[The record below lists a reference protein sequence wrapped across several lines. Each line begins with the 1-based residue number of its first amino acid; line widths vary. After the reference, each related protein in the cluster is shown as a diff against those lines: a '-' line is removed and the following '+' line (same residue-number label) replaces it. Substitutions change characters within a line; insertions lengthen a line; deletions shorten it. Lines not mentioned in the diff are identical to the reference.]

1 MNTNILQPE
10 GITLRKYLAS
20 VKNTIMANPMLQ
32 QQWVIAE
39 ISDFRFSRHCYM
51 QLLEKDE
58 SGATIATAR
67 ATIWASKVY
76 EITQKFEAATNQ
88 HLGNGMKVMLCVS
101 VNMSEQYGLSLN
113 VTDISPE
120 FTLGDMLRQ
129 RREIIA
135 RLTREGVID
144 MNKELGIPTKPQRI
158 AVISAAGAA
167 GYGDFCKQ
175 LANNPMGI
183 KFYTCL
189 FAASMQGQNTVP
201 SVINALERIN
211 RYINLFDVVVI
222 IRGGGSTTDLNSF
235 DNYDLALNVANC
247 PLPVITG
254 IGHERDTTVLDYV
267 ASIPVKTPTAAAEW
281 IISQCN
287 QCLQTVIDYKNE
299 IINTVT
305 YILREENKHLQ
316 YISDNIPILANS
328 ILDKETLKL
337 NRLMAVIPATVS
349 GRITTANALLG
360 KYSAVI
366 ASVAQ
371 QIVQR
376 EKMRIDNLSDKV
388 NLLSP
393 QNTLNR
399 GYSLTLHNGHAV
411 TDASQLT
418 AGDELVTHFKSGKV
432 ISEVK

>member
-1 MNTNILQPE
+1 M
-10 GITLRKYLAS
+10 
-20 VKNTIMANPMLQ
+20 
-32 QQWVIAE
+32 
-39 ISDFRFSRHCYM
+39 
-51 QLLEKDE
+51 
-58 SGATIATAR
+58 
-67 ATIWASKVY
+67 
-76 EITQKFEAATNQ
+76 
-88 HLGNGMKVMLCVS
+88 
-101 VNMSEQYGLSLN
+101 
-113 VTDISPE
+113 
-120 FTLGDMLRQ
+120 
-129 RREIIA
+129 
-135 RLTREGVID
+135 
-144 MNKELGIPTKPQRI
+144 
-158 AVISAAGAA
+158 
-167 GYGDFCKQ
+167 
-175 LANNPMGI
+175 
-183 KFYTCL
+183 
-189 FAASMQGQNTVP
+189 
-201 SVINALERIN
+201 
-211 RYINLFDVVVI
+211 I

-235 DNYDLALNVANC
+235 DNYDLAVNVANC

-267 ASIPVKTPTAAAEW
+267 AAIPVKTPTAAAEW
-281 IISQCN
+281 IISQCS

-305 YILREENKHLQ
+305 SILREENKHLQ

-328 ILDKETLKL
+328 ILDKEKLKL
-337 NRLMAVIPATVS
+337 NRLVAVIPATVS
-349 GRITTANALLG
+349 GRVTTANALLG

-411 TDASQLT
+411 TDASQLAT
-418 AGDELVTHFKSGKV
+418 GDELVTHFKSGKV